1 MPIDW
6 PLFAALVLYFRVEI
20 PEEIGK
26 MVDLKQQFTESSHL
40 VVFTLIQKKPFIFIF
55 PFKEQFRYKHEP
67 NYTEI

>member
-1 MPIDW
+1 MSIDW
-6 PLFAALVLYFRVEI
+6 PLFAVLVLYFRVEI
-20 PEEIGK
+20 PEEIGE

-40 VVFTLIQKKPFIFIF
+40 VVFTLIQKNPFIFIF